1 MGDFFNLTMEVKT
14 LVEEHERFRA
24 SLNAI
29 RSHDDTDSRCDELEL
44 DFEVVGLPQH
54 RLIPVRNIEPITIYA
69 LHAGAAHEHVLYSIV
84 EHVAHVQHSRHI
96 GGRNDH
102 GIRLPA
108 VGFRMEKL
116 VFQPVR
122 IPLLLYIGG
131 IVLR

>member
-54 RLIPVRNIEPITIYA
+54 RLIR
-69 LHAGAAHEHVLYSIV
+69 
-84 EHVAHVQHSRHI
+84 
-96 GGRNDH
+96 
-102 GIRLPA
+102 
-108 VGFRMEKL
+108 
-116 VFQPVR
+116 
-122 IPLLLYIGG
+122 
-131 IVLR
+131 